1 MHGTFKYLSCLFTQ
15 VNVVRVNNDN
25 DQVKEDMG
33 KVQWEM
39 SQFKRERT
47 ELELSA
53 IRTQKEKQKVR
64 VLSKPVA
71 SWDWQVIE
79 VFAGN

>member
-1 MHGTFKYLSCLFTQ
+1 M
-15 VNVVRVNNDN
+15 VRVNNDN

-53 IRTQKEKQKVR
+53 IRTQKEKQEVR

-71 SWDWQVIE
+71 S
-79 VFAGN
+79 